1 MKRPIALLS
10 LTLCATVSAQNAGNR
25 QKELTLDIVP
35 YRDVVGVEVREP
47 PRPRVSH
54 SGPYPQLSA
63 TLLPLTRDEFWWG
76 EEFEFQLRV
85 RNVGTL
91 PVTLPWTADGM
102 VPPESDHAT
111 AHVHSAAAYIQIES
125 RDGQRRLGQLSLQML
140 AGAATTPGSLQVL
153 RPGETALLRIPATWS
168 SDDGDA
174 AGRVL
179 GEPGGRV
186 RIRGVFNVWDVAV
199 ATSSNAIDVLVMA
212 TR

>member
-1 MKRPIALLS
+1 MKRLIAMLS
-10 LTLCATVSAQNAGNR
+10 LALCATLSAQNAGDR
-25 QKELTLDIVP
+25 KKELTLDIVP
-35 YRDVVGVEVREP
+35 YRDVAGVDGREP
-47 PRPRVSH
+47 PRPRVTD

-63 TLLPLTRDEFWWG
+63 TLLPLTRNEFWWG

-85 RNVGTL
+85 RNVGSL

-111 AHVHSAAAYIQIES
+111 AHVHSAAAYIEIES

-153 RPGETALLRIPATWS
+153 RPGETALLRIPAAWS
-168 SDDGDA
+168 SGNGDLA
-174 AGRVL
+174 DHVL
-179 GEPGGRV
+179 REPAGRV
-186 RIRGVFNVWDVAV
+186 RIRGVFNVFDVAL
-199 ATSSNAIDVLVMA
+199 ATSSNAIDVVVMA